1 MNWIDIATIS
11 GTVIAIGGI
20 IVAIVKYFI
29 SIHKRI
35 NSLEM
40 ELNNRKDHN
49 DLIHKL
55 ELENASNKPFFNILQ
70 NFVSDTIAEKLNGK
84 RKKK

>member
-1 MNWIDIATIS
+1 MNWVDIATIS
-11 GTVIAIGGI
+11 ATVIAVGGV

-40 ELNNRKDHN
+40 ELNNRKDHT
-49 DLIHKL
+49 DRIHKL

-70 NFVSDTIAEKLNGK
+70 NFVSDTITEKLNGK

>member
-11 GTVIAIGGI
+11 GTVIAIGGV

-40 ELNNRKDHN
+40 EINNRKDHN
-49 DLIHKL
+49 DRIHKL
-55 ELENASNKPFFNILQ
+55 ELENSSNKLFFNILQ
-70 NFVSDTIAEKLNGK
+70 NFVVGTITEKLNGK
-84 RKKK
+84 QKKK